1 MIKPS
6 KKWLYDVVPLYL
18 QVHFGMMIH
27 LLERVKNIVI
37 FEDLLLGVSRISVT
51 MEV

>member
-27 LLERVKNIVI
+27 FLLERVKNIGI
-37 FEDLLLGVSRISVT
+37 FKDLLLLRC
-51 MEV
+51 